1 MGLKK
6 IFGRRAVI
14 EALRSSQTQVEK
26 IMLARGTHGAIL
38 REIQD
43 LAGTRGLVIEVQ
55 DRRRLEKFAGPV
67 AHQGVIAILKSRE
80 YADWYDILGQ
90 AKARP
95 TGTLF
100 VVADEIE
107 DPRNLGAIAR
117 CAEGAGARGMVIT
130 THRSAE
136 ITESASKA
144 SGGAVEHLPIVRV
157 VNLVNTLREMK
168 DAGIWVAGME
178 SSSGQD
184 IWKADLNRPLALV
197 IGGEGKGL
205 RRLTRE
211 SCDLLLRIPM
221 RGKINSLNAAVAAGI
236 ALFEIRRQQ
245 SRS

>member
-6 IFGRRAVI
+6 ISGRRAVI

-26 IMLARGTHGAIL
+26 IILARGTHGSIL
-38 REIQD
+38 QEIQN
-43 LAGTRGLVIEVQ
+43 LAETRGLVIEIH
-55 DRRRLEKFAGPV
+55 DRRRLEKVAGPV

-80 YADWYDILGQ
+80 YADWHAMLAQ
-90 AKARP
+90 AKAQP
-95 TGTLF
+95 TGSLF
-100 VVADEIE
+100 VIADEIE

-117 CAEGAGARGMVIT
+117 CAEGAGALGMVIT

-136 ITESASKA
+136 ITEAAAKA
-144 SGGAVEHLPIVRV
+144 SGGASEHLPIARV
-157 VNLVNTLREMK
+157 VNLVNTLREIK
-168 DAGIWVAGME
+168 SAGIWVAGLE
-178 SSSGQD
+178 SSTGQD

-221 RGKINSLNAAVAAGI
+221 QGKINSLNAAVAAGI

-245 SRS
+245 S